1 MRYVI
6 AVLAIGGIAVSSL
19 ALAERYAAPVE
30 PIEIVNSSWNCAYVN
45 QSPYAE
51 VRGIPMAVLS
61 IAAYVL
67 LAVLALLRRRALTV
81 YFAGIGLAYL
91 LYITSIQGQ
100 ILRVWCAYGVS
111 SLVLMT
117 LITFVAFGE
126 LIFETTPPN
135 ANL

>member
-6 AVLAIGGIAVSSL
+6 AVLAIAGIAVSSL

-30 PIEIVNSSWNCAYVN
+30 PIEIANSSWNCAYVN

-51 VRGIPMAVLS
+51 VRGIPMAALS
-61 IAAYVL
+61 IAAYAL

-91 LYITSIQGQ
+91 LYVTSIQGQ
-100 ILRVWCAYGVS
+100 ILRMWCVYGVS

-117 LITFVAFGE
+117 LITFAAFGA
-126 LIFETTPPN
+126 LIFERAPVGT
-135 ANL
+135 NL